1 MKKMSE
7 NSTIEELLK
16 FPCPFAIKI
25 MGFNQPELIAEVRT
39 IIIKYAEDFNHEKDL
54 QYKLSRAGNYLSIT
68 ATVNATSKAQLD
80 NIYLALNK
88 HPLVKITL

>member
-1 MKKMSE
+1 MSE
-7 NSTIEELLK
+7 NSKMEELLK

-25 MGFNQPELIAEVRT
+25 MGFNHPELIAEVSA
-39 IIIKYAEDFNHEKDL
+39 IIIKHAEGFNHDKDL

-68 ATVNATSKAQLD
+68 ANINATSKAQLD
-80 NIYLALNK
+80 SIYLALNS